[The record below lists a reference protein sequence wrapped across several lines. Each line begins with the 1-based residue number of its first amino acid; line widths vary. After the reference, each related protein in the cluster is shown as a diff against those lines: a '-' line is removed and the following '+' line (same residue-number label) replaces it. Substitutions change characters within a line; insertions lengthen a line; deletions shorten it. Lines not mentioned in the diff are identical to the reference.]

1 MARRPRA
8 DDERS
13 MDSLLDAL
21 TNVVGV
27 LLLILIISSLG
38 LSQAVKVLVDNL
50 PEVTKEDLEEL
61 KVRAENTRDN
71 LKKLEQASAETKKKP
86 DKTPEQLIIEIEE
99 IEKNNK
105 ELVKDSSDMEEIQK
119 KIDEEEALKIV
130 RDKEVALAAAELAKM
145 KAILDQ
151 TPERERVATKVV
163 KMPNPRAAAAESK
176 AYYVVC
182 KGGKI
187 YYVGDP
193 YSHVL
198 KVRDAIYGNFA
209 SLVYSGGGLGSYT
222 FPIISTKQNPANRNA
237 YLPVQERVRRNG
249 RFVKSL
255 ALENVLVTEM
265 GTAGVALPAKSMLAR
280 LFGAEDRRDFNVQR
294 LRFDENKVKAF
305 FGKGK
310 FGPKDFSYFIE
321 KNGATDRLKLSLGF
335 KKEGG
340 WTVEQFKKSG
350 SEFDKACKK
359 VSLERNALVYY
370 YVSADS
376 FGAYLEARNI
386 SESHRIPA
394 GWTTWEGESFSPKVM
409 SKRETVML
417 KLDKIPLAQYEN
429 MAKTIGPKVL
439 AAQKAEIASL
449 DQKVAALVPKD
460 MKDPAVSA
468 KFIDDLT
475 KERVAY
481 FLNYVQPWTRQIY
494 ESVLAASEA
503 KSSQEVRLDV
513 HPPEIP
519 HTRLFVKAT
528 FPSKPRP
535 PVDPNK
541 PKPKPKP
548 IAKPP
553 AKPTLILD

>member
-1 MARRPRA
+1 MARRAR
-8 DDERS
+8 DDGERS

-38 LSQAVKVLVDNL
+38 LSQAVKVVVDNL
-50 PEVTKEDLEEL
+50 PQVTKEDLEKL
-61 KVRAENTRDN
+61 KIRADATREN
-71 LKKLEQASAETKKKP
+71 LKKLEQSAAEPKKKP
-86 DKTPEQLIIEIEE
+86 DKSKEQLILDIKKFEE
-99 IEKNNK
+99 DNK
-105 ELVKDSSDMEEIQK
+105 ELVKDSSDKEKLQKLIEEA
-119 KIDEEEALKIV
+119 EALKIV
-130 RDKEVALAAAELAKM
+130 RDKEVTTAASELAKM

-151 TPERERVATKVV
+151 TPERERVAATVV

-176 AYYVVC
+176 AHYVVC
-182 KGGKI
+182 KGGKV

-193 YSHVL
+193 YSHVV

-209 SLVYSGGGLGSYT
+209 KLAYSGGGLGSYT
-222 FPIISTKQNPANRNA
+222 FAIQSTKQNPANRNA
-237 YLPVQERVRRNG
+237 YLPVQEKVRRNG
-249 RFVKSL
+249 RFVKSMT
-255 ALENVLVTEM
+255 LENVMVTEM
-265 GTAGVALPAKSMLAR
+265 GGAGVALPEKSMLAR
-280 LFGAEDRRDFNVQR
+280 LFGAEDRREFNVQR
-294 LRFDENKVKAF
+294 LRFDEGKVKAF

-321 KNGATDRLKLSLGF
+321 RNGGTDRLKLSLGF

-340 WTVEQFKKSG
+340 WTVEQFKKRG

-359 VSLERNALVYY
+359 VSLERNALFFY
-370 YVSADS
+370 YVSPDS
-376 FGAYLEARNI
+376 FEAYLEARNI

-394 GWTTWEGESFSPKVM
+394 GWTTWEGEKFIPKVM
-409 SKRETVML
+409 SKRETIML
-417 KLDKIPLAQYEN
+417 KLDRIPLAQYEN
-429 MAKTIGPKVL
+429 LAKTVGPKVL

-449 DQKVAALVPKD
+449 DQKVAALVPKT
-460 MKDPAVSA
+460 MKDPAAKA

-481 FLNYVQPWTRQIY
+481 FLSYVQPWTRQIY

-519 HTRLFVKAT
+519 HTRLFVKAA
-528 FPSKPRP
+528 FPSKPKP

-541 PKPKPKP
+541 PKPKPRP
-548 IAKPP
+548 KPP
-553 AKPTLILD
+553 TGTTLILD

>member
-1 MARRPRA
+1 MARRAR
-8 DDERS
+8 DDGERS

-38 LSQAVKVLVDNL
+38 LSQAVKVIVDNL
-50 PEVTKEDLEEL
+50 PQVSKEDLKEL
-61 KVRAENTRDN
+61 KVRAKSTRDN
-71 LKKLEQASAETKKKP
+71 LKELQQASVETKKKP
-86 DKTPEQLIIEIEE
+86 DKSAEQLIIEIEE

-119 KIDEEEALKIV
+119 KIDEAEALKVV
-130 RDKEVALAAAELAKM
+130 RDKEVETAATELAKM

-151 TPERERVATKVV
+151 TPERERVVAKVV
-163 KMPNPRAAAAESK
+163 KMPNPRVAKPESK
-176 AYYVVC
+176 AHYVVC

-209 SLVYSGGGLGSYT
+209 KLTYTGGGLGSYT
-222 FPIISTKQNPANRNA
+222 FSLLSTKQNPANRNA

-255 ALENVLVTEM
+255 VLENVKVTEM
-265 GTAGVALPAKSMLAR
+265 GADGIALPEKDMLSR

-294 LRFDENKVKAF
+294 LRFDEKKVKAF
-305 FGKGK
+305 FGNGK

-321 KNGATDRLKLSLGF
+321 RNGTSDRLKLSLGF

-340 WTVEQFKKSG
+340 WDIKQFKKRGSG
-350 SEFDKACKK
+350 FDMACKK
-359 VSLERNALVYY
+359 VALERNALFYY

-376 FGAYLEARNI
+376 FEAYLEARNI

-394 GWTTWEGESFSPKVM
+394 GWTTWEGEKFIPKVM
-409 SKRETVML
+409 SKRESMML
-417 KLDKIPLAQYEN
+417 RLDRIPLDQYEN
-429 MAKTIGPKVL
+429 LAKTIGPKVM
-439 AAQKAEIASL
+439 AAQKAEIAGL

-460 MKDPAVSA
+460 MKDPAAKA
-468 KFIDDLT
+468 KFIEDLT

-481 FLNYVQPWTRQIY
+481 FLSYVQPWTRQIY

-519 HTRLFVKAT
+519 HTRLFVKAA

-548 IAKPP
+548 RPP
-553 AKPTLILD
+553 TGTTLILD